1 VLVRDHSLEKTVAQA
16 LAADPRVDDDTI
28 AVECFARGHVVLRG
42 SAESPAKATRALRAA
57 RGVAGARDVED
68 QLRPRRPGVGRSQD
82 ARIEAAVFRAFISE
96 DALPAETIHVTAS
109 DGTVTLSGSVDF
121 PYQLDEAEAVARQ
134 VTGVS
139 QIRNHLSVWIAVSPN
154 EVLDRVADAIGV
166 DSADQLTVTARDNV
180 VTLTGTARSTGDRD
194 AAIAAAAGS
203 PLVAGVEDE
212 IRVLA

>member
-1 VLVRDHSLEKTVAQA
+1 MRDHALEQTVAQA

-28 AVECFARGHVVLRG
+28 AVECFAGGHVVLRG
-42 SAESPAKATRALRAA
+42 SAESPAKATRALRTAG
-57 RGVAGARDVED
+57 GVAGARDVED

-82 ARIEAAVFRAFISE
+82 ARTEAAVLRAFIDD

-109 DGTVTLSGSVDF
+109 DGTVKLGGTVDF
-121 PYQLDEAEAVARQ
+121 PYQRDEAEAVARQ
-134 VTGVS
+134 VAGVS
-139 QIRNHLSVWIAVSPN
+139 QVRNHLSVWIAVSPN
-154 EVLDRVADAIGV
+154 EVLDRVADAIGA

-180 VTLTGTARSTGDRD
+180 VTLTGTVRCTGDRD

-203 PLVAGVEDE
+203 PLVAGVEDQ

>member
-1 VLVRDHSLEKTVAQA
+1 MRDHALEKTVAQA

-68 QLRPRRPGVGRSQD
+68 QLRPRRRGVGRSQD
-82 ARIEAAVFRAFISE
+82 ARTEAAVFRAFISD

-134 VTGVS
+134 VTGVW

-154 EVLDRVADAIGV
+154 EVLDRVAEAIGV

-180 VTLTGTARSTGDRD
+180 VTLTGTVRSTGDRD

-203 PLVAGVEDE
+203 PLVAGVKDE